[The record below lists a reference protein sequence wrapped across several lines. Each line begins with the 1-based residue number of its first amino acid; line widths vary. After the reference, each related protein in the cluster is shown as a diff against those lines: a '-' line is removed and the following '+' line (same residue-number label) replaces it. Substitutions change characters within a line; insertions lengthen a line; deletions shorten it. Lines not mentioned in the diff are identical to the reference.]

1 MENELK
7 QLIKLEGEKMTITS
21 VDLCK
26 LINILR
32 REEKGKEAKEL
43 AHFNLMISIK
53 SEIETLKSLG
63 ISPLNFQESTYVNP
77 RGKVYPCFILN
88 DESMLQMLNKE
99 STFVRYKTTKLIK
112 ELKEENA
119 KLKQQLQTQK
129 PQLSPQEQLALQL
142 FNGGIDAI
150 TAHKQLLELETKEL
164 NKTIETQGETIKEQ
178 KPFVDIALE
187 RIAKGECLSLTDIN
201 TGMNIVRGRLTKWA
215 KEKGYL
221 HKTQTEVN
229 ELGRKYFK
237 VYING
242 KYKSIGVTKEGI
254 KLINNNLEEIRNFGA
269 KKNKGD
275 KKIKF

>member
-32 REEKGKEAKEL
+32 REEKGEEAKEL

-77 RGKVYPCFILN
+77 RGKVYPCYVLN
-88 DESMLQMLNKE
+88 DKGMLQILNKE
-99 STFVRYKTTKLIK
+99 SAFVRYKTTELIE

-119 KLKQQLQTQK
+119 RLQQQLQNNR
-129 PQLSPQEQLALQL
+129 PQLTPQEQLALQL

-164 NKTIETQGETIKEQ
+164 TNTIEEQ
-178 KPFVDIALE
+178 KPFVAIAKE
-187 RIAKGECLSLTDIN
+187 RIVKG
-201 TGMNIVRGRLTKWA
+201 
-215 KEKGYL
+215 
-221 HKTQTEVN
+221 VN
-229 ELGRKYFK
+229 
-237 VYING
+237 VYH
-242 KYKSIGVTKEGI
+242 
-254 KLINNNLEEIRNFGA
+254 
-269 KKNKGD
+269 
-275 KKIKF
+275 

>member
-21 VDLCK
+21 ADLCK

-99 STFVRYKTTKLIK
+99 SAIVRCKTTELIK
-112 ELKEENA
+112 ELKEENVR
-119 KLKQQLQTQK
+119 LQQQLQKEVIECKYIHSERKFIHLICVYTY
-129 PQLSPQEQLALQL
+129 LS
-142 FNGGIDAI
+142 
-150 TAHKQLLELETKEL
+150 
-164 NKTIETQGETIKEQ
+164 
-178 KPFVDIALE
+178 
-187 RIAKGECLSLTDIN
+187 
-201 TGMNIVRGRLTKWA
+201 
-215 KEKGYL
+215 
-221 HKTQTEVN
+221 
-229 ELGRKYFK
+229 
-237 VYING
+237 NG
-242 KYKSIGVTKEGI
+242 KDRLINKLIGVIDNGK
-254 KLINNNLEEIRNFGA
+254 
-269 KKNKGD
+269 
-275 KKIKF
+275 